1 MHDRTVLTSVPTR
14 RRRAAAIVA
23 AGLTLL
29 TLAGC
34 GSSGGDASG
43 QDKPTELCTAVER
56 YDEAMR
62 AGDRTAAAD
71 ALAASVAGLPDEDQ
85 RNVEA
90 YVLALRGAPASFP
103 KPDED
108 GVSYARTQDSFDAY
122 VAEECGEDALAPM
135 GEDATSTTA
144 AGGDQGS
151 GTDGS
156 TDGGSGS
163 MGSGTGSMG

>member
-1 MHDRTVLTSVPTR
+1 MQHRTAPPR
-14 RRRAAAIVA
+14 RHLRSAGILA
-23 AGLTLL
+23 AGLALV

-34 GSSGGDASG
+34 GSSGGDASKE
-43 QDKPTELCTAVER
+43 KPTELCAAVER

-108 GVSYARTQDSFDAY
+108 GVSYARTQGSFDDY
-122 VAEECGEDALAPM
+122 VAEQCGEDALAPADE
-135 GEDATSTTA
+135 GTTSTTA
-144 AGGDQGS
+144 ATGDQGS
-151 GTDGS
+151 GSD
-156 TDGGSGS
+156 GS
-163 MGSGTGSMG
+163 MGGGTDTMG